1 MECVKQKKRILWIF
15 VLVLVFAFTV
25 LAVLRNL
32 LFCPFFYANNSDLDV
47 NTNEAIKGLLL
58 NSVKEKSLE
67 NKCLFGF
74 IATDFMKTAEQ
85 TGEDR
90 YTVRIQTYFMDALL
104 EDAVYEYQVERTD
117 EGFVIASFGV
127 DP

>member
-1 MECVKQKKRILWIF
+1 MERAKPKKRIFWILS
-15 VLVLVFAFTV
+15 LVLLLVFVVVTV
-25 LAVLRNL
+25 FKSL
-32 LFCPFFYANNSDLDV
+32 LFYPFFYANNSDLDV
-47 NTNEAIKGLLL
+47 NTNEEIKGLLL
-58 NSVKEKSLE
+58 DSVKEKSLE
-67 NKCLFGF
+67 NKRLFAF

-90 YTVRIQTYFMDALL
+90 YTVRIQTYFVDALF
-104 EDAVYEYQVERTD
+104 EDAVYEYQVERSD